1 MSIALRLARIHARD
15 VLRGRWLIAYALGL
29 GLLAESFLRFS
40 GSESNAVL
48 GLGTVTLIA
57 VPLLTLVVATVHL
70 YAARDFVEALLA
82 QPVRRGALFA
92 GLYLGLALPAA
103 GAFLVG
109 VGVPL
114 AVRGFGN
121 DLSGACAT
129 LLVSGVLLTL
139 TFVAIACCV
148 VFLVED
154 RLRGFG
160 IALGVWGLLAVL
172 YDAGVLMF
180 VAMASDRPLEKPLL
194 ALTFANPIDLA
205 RVSLLLRLDTA
216 GLMGYTGAAFQH
228 FFTEWWG
235 AGLALAAL
243 TGWVAIP
250 VGISARA
257 FNRKDF

>member
-1 MSIALRLARIHARD
+1 LITYASGLA
-15 VLRGRWLIAYALGL
+15 
-29 GLLAESFLRFS
+29 LLAESFLRFS

-70 YAARDFVEALLA
+70 YAARDFIEALLA
-82 QPVRRGALFA
+82 QPVRRRALFA

-114 AVRGFGN
+114 AVRGFG
-121 DLSGACAT
+121 DELRGACAT

-148 VFLVED
+148 VFMVED
-154 RLRGFG
+154 RLRGLG
-160 IALGVWGLLAVL
+160 VALGVWGLLAVL

-180 VAMASDRPLEKPLL
+180 VAMASDWPLEKPLL

-228 FFTEWWG
+228 FFAEWWG

-250 VGISARA
+250 VLISARA

>member
-1 MSIALRLARIHARD
+1 
-15 VLRGRWLIAYALGL
+15 
-29 GLLAESFLRFS
+29 
-40 GSESNAVL
+40 
-48 GLGTVTLIA
+48 
-57 VPLLTLVVATVHL
+57 
-70 YAARDFVEALLA
+70 
-82 QPVRRGALFA
+82 
-92 GLYLGLALPAA
+92 
-103 GAFLVG
+103 
-109 VGVPL
+109 
-114 AVRGFGN
+114 
-121 DLSGACAT
+121 
-129 LLVSGVLLTL
+129 VSGVLLTL

-148 VFLVED
+148 VFLIED
-154 RLRGFG
+154 RLRGLG
-160 IALGVWGLLAVL
+160 VALGVWGLLAVL

-216 GLMGYTGAAFQH
+216 GLMGYTGAAFKH

-250 VGISARA
+250 VVVSARA